1 MKQVYGAALLGGA
14 TVSLIPTWAV
24 STLAQK
30 FPSIAPKELEI
41 VSKFFGNGIGLT
53 QMVVFA
59 IIVFLL
65 PQLEEWLFRGVL
77 WNILENKVGV
87 PGRFTWFTTSIIFAG
102 IHLEPLHV
110 LGLLPLSFFLGWLR
124 LKDGSIGPSVVA
136 HTTNNAVACL
146 LMVL

>member
-41 VSKFFGNGIGLT
+41 VSEFFG
-53 QMVVFA
+53 
-59 IIVFLL
+59 
-65 PQLEEWLFRGVL
+65 
-77 WNILENKVGV
+77 

>member
-1 MKQVYGAALLGGA
+1 MKQVYGVALLGGA

-24 STLAQK
+24 SVLAQK
-30 FPSIAPKELEI
+30 FPSIAPKELEV
-41 VSKFFGNGIGLT
+41 VSEFFGNGIGLT

-65 PQLEEWLFRGVL
+65 PQIEEWLFRGVL

-87 PGRFTWFTTSIIFAG
+87 PDRFTWFTTSIIFAVV
-102 IHLEPLHV
+102 HLEPLHI

-124 LKDGSIGPSVVA
+124 LKDGSIGPSMVA
-136 HTTNNAVACL
+136 HMTNNAVACL